1 MNSVASLGAFLSPVL
16 VGKLLQHGSSWI
28 YILNA
33 GALLNV
39 TAALL
44 WLFVR
49 PPSQNRAA
57 PLVTRWQPSENASG
71 AIKRAIFVS

>member
-16 VGKLLQHGSSWI
+16 VGKLLQHGSSWTH
-28 YILNA
+28 ILCG

-39 TAALL
+39 IAALL

-49 PPSQNRAA
+49 PPSQNGAA
-57 PLVTRWQPSENASG
+57 SPVAAM
-71 AIKRAIFVS
+71 AIK

>member
-57 PLVTRWQPSENASG
+57 PLVTAMATE
-71 AIKRAIFVS
+71 

>member
-1 MNSVASLGAFLSPVL
+1 VASLGAFLSPVL
-16 VGKLLQHGSSWI
+16 VGRFLQHGFSWI
-28 YILNA
+28 HVLNA

-57 PLVTRWQPSENASG
+57 SPVTAMATE
-71 AIKRAIFVS
+71 